1 MHAQVI
7 EISLE
12 AAQPD
17 VVERLIRTD
26 LVPALRE
33 QSGFCGA
40 LHLTAQERSEALLV
54 VLWETE
60 DDAKRPHAFSTD
72 RAEQL
77 VSTSITD
84 LLNLRAGSV
93 TIWEVDARG

>member
-1 MHAQVI
+1 M
-7 EISLE
+7 
-12 AAQPD
+12 
-17 VVERLIRTD
+17 
-26 LVPALRE
+26 PALRE

-60 DDAKRPHAFSTD
+60 DDAERPHAFSTN
-72 RAEQL
+72 RAEL

-93 TIWEVDARG
+93 TIWEVDARGAERRRGIARRCSGRSRVKWRALP

>member
-7 EISLE
+7 EIRLE
-12 AAQPD
+12 PAQLE
-17 VVERLIRTD
+17 VVERLIRRE

-33 QSGFCGA
+33 QWGFCGA

-60 DDAKRPHAFSTD
+60 DDAKPYVFSTD
-72 RAEQL
+72 RAEP
-77 VSTSITD
+77 VSTSIPD
-84 LLNLRAGSV
+84 MLALRAGSV
-93 TIWEVDARG
+93 TVWEVDARG

>member
-60 DDAKRPHAFSTD
+60 DDAKRPHAFSTGG
-72 RAEQL
+72 AEP

-93 TIWEVDARG
+93 TIWEVDARS

>member
-12 AAQPD
+12 AAQPN

-54 VLWETE
+54 V
-60 DDAKRPHAFSTD
+60 D
-72 RAEQL
+72 RAEL

-93 TIWEVDARG
+93 TIWEVDART

>member
-7 EISLE
+7 EIRLE
-12 AAQPD
+12 PAQLE
-17 VVERLIRTD
+17 VVERLIRGE

-60 DDAKRPHAFSTD
+60 DDANRPHAFSTD
-72 RAEQL
+72 GAEP
-77 VSTSITD
+77 VAASIID
-84 LLNLRAGSV
+84 LLALRAGSV
-93 TIWEVDARG
+93 TLWEVDARG

>member
-60 DDAKRPHAFSTD
+60 DDANGPHAFSTD
-72 RAEQL
+72 RAEL

-93 TIWEVDARG
+93 TIWEVDARS